1 MNVLWLSVR
10 RFGKDL
16 CGTTQIALLDKLSQY
31 SEQVE
36 IWARGEYELNEKW
49 GLVSFPDDSKIGFQT
64 KNLAKHFLL
73 SKQDLSKFQHVL
85 IDWPLVRYLG
95 KKINEF
101 ESWSLIDRSPPA
113 DKGIL
118 SKLQWRDW
126 KFAWRKY
133 RDSENSKLA
142 MVVSREHEEFVKDK
156 IGKSVDNIT
165 IVNAGVDINKF
176 NSSNHR
182 SMDPLKLVY
191 HGRLDVHRGVLSLPF
206 ISHILDQKGI
216 KHELHLIGNGNAS
229 TKIGEMIKGNESI
242 YLHDS
247 MTHDEISEFLQGC
260 HIGCLPMPSDYEM
273 WKISS
278 PLKLS
283 EYLSSGLLVVGI
295 DHTGNRF
302 DEDLKSIHLE
312 PKESFVKG
320 SAEWIKS
327 VLDDQNFP
335 SLSQLSRNFAE
346 DNLDWNL
353 TTADFI
359 SRFLN
364 Q

>member
-36 IWARGEYELNEKW
+36 IWARGEYELNQKW

>member
-16 CGTTQIALLDKLSQY
+16 CGTTQIALLDKISQY

-36 IWARGEYELNEKW
+36 IWARGEYEPSQNW

-73 SKQDLSKFQHVL
+73 SEQDFSKFQHVL

-95 KKINEF
+95 KKISEF

-126 KFAWRKY
+126 KFAWKKY

-142 MVVSREHEEFVKDK
+142 MVVSREHEEFVKNK

-182 SMDPLKLVY
+182 SMNPLKLVY

-229 TKIGEMIKGNESI
+229 TKVGEMIKDNESI

-247 MTHDEISEFLQGC
+247 MTHDEISRFLQGC

-302 DEDLKSIHLE
+302 DEDLKSIYLE

-327 VLDDQNFP
+327 VLDDGNFAE
-335 SLSQLSRNFAE
+335 LSQLSRKFAE
-346 DNLDWNL
+346 HNLDWNL
-353 TTADFI
+353 TTTEFI
-359 SRFLN
+359 SRLLN

>member
-10 RFGKDL
+10 RFGKEL
-16 CGTTQIALLDKLSQY
+16 CGTTQIALLDKISQY

-36 IWARGEYELNEKW
+36 IWARGEYEPSQNW
-49 GLVSFPDDSKIGFQT
+49 GLVTFPDDSKIGFQT

-73 SKQDLSKFQHVL
+73 SEQDFSKFQHVL

-95 KKINEF
+95 KKVNEF

-126 KFAWRKY
+126 KFAWKKY

-142 MVVSREHEEFVKDK
+142 MVVSREHEEFVKNK

-182 SMDPLKLVY
+182 SMNPLKLVY

-216 KHELHLIGNGNAS
+216 KHVLHLIGNGNAS
-229 TKIGEMIKGNESI
+229 TKVGEMIKDNESI

-247 MTHDEISEFLQGC
+247 MTHDEISRFLQGC
-260 HIGCLPMPSDYEM
+260 HIGCLPMPQIT
-273 WKISS
+273 KCG
-278 PLKLS
+278 K
-283 EYLSSGLLVVGI
+283 YLA
-295 DHTGNRF
+295 R
-302 DEDLKSIHLE
+302 
-312 PKESFVKG
+312 
-320 SAEWIKS
+320 
-327 VLDDQNFP
+327 
-335 SLSQLSRNFAE
+335 
-346 DNLDWNL
+346 
-353 TTADFI
+353 
-359 SRFLN
+359 
-364 Q
+364 

>member
-359 SRFLN
+359 SRVLN

>member
-156 IGKSVDNIT
+156 IGKSVGNIT

-359 SRFLN
+359 SRVLN

>member
-16 CGTTQIALLDKLSQY
+16 CGTTQIALLDKISQY

-36 IWARGEYELNEKW
+36 IWARGEYEPSQNW

-73 SKQDLSKFQHVL
+73 SEQDFSKFQHVL

-95 KKINEF
+95 KKVNEF

-113 DKGIL
+113 DKGIF

-126 KFAWRKY
+126 KFAWKKY

-142 MVVSREHEEFVKDK
+142 MVVSREHEEFVKNK

-182 SMDPLKLVY
+182 SMNPLKLVY

-229 TKIGEMIKGNESI
+229 TKVGEMIKDNESI

-247 MTHDEISEFLQGC
+247 MTHDEISRFLQGC

-302 DEDLKSIHLE
+302 DEDLKSIYLE
-312 PKESFVKG
+312 PKESFIKG

-327 VLDDQNFP
+327 VLDDGNFAE
-335 SLSQLSRNFAE
+335 LSQLSRKFAE
-346 DNLDWNL
+346 NNLDWNL
-353 TTADFI
+353 TTTEFI
-359 SRFLN
+359 SRLLN